1 MMGSAA
7 IGSGFVAARGKLG
20 NAIFQN
26 WTFGVER
33 SISRKLQVTANLM
46 RKRGANGLTYFSNG
60 GNTHEL
66 GNFKKDLYDSAEI
79 AVRHSLDTRH
89 EWTASYSRSRTLSNA
104 VAEINVDQTRM
115 VRNNYGRMGLDVPN
129 RFMSWGY
136 PTTPLKNCSVTY

>member
-1 MMGSAA
+1 MIGSPV

-20 NAIFQN
+20 NANFQN

-66 GNFKKDLYDSAEI
+66 GNFKRDLYDSAEI
-79 AVRHSLDTRH
+79 GGRHSLDSPHRS
-89 EWTASYSRSRTLSNA
+89 TAIYSRSRTLANA
-104 VAEINVDQTRM
+104 V
-115 VRNNYGRMGLDVPN
+115 
-129 RFMSWGY
+129 
-136 PTTPLKNCSVTY
+136 